1 VNSLQNRLKVY
12 ARRDESGT
20 SLLER
25 KRILSGLST
34 LALAKEAGVS
44 RNSVW
49 RIERNHRS
57 QALRPN
63 TALKILKALGNRL
76 EMLGQKACTFE
87 DLFELTS
94 VWLPHSR

>member
-1 VNSLQNRLKVY
+1 MKCLQNRLKVY

-34 LALAKEAGVS
+34 LALAKEAGIS

-49 RIERNHRS
+49 RIEKNHRS
-57 QALRPN
+57 QTLRPN
-63 TALKILKALGNRL
+63 TAFRILKALCNHL
-76 EMLGQKACTFE
+76 EILGQKPCTFE
-87 DLFELTS
+87 DLFEL
-94 VWLPHSR
+94 RGY

>member
-1 VNSLQNRLKVY
+1 MERLRNRLRVY
-12 ARRDESGT
+12 ACHDKSGT

-34 LALAKEAGVS
+34 LALAKETDVS

-63 TALKILKALGNRL
+63 TALKILKALGNHL
-76 EMLGQKACTFE
+76 EMLGQKPCSFE
-87 DLFELTS
+87 DLFELRS
-94 VWLPHSR
+94 D